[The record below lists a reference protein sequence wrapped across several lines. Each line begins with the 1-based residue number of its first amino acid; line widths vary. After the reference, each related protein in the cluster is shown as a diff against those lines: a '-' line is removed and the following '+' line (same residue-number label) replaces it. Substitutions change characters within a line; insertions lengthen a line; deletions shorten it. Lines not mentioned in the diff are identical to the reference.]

1 MWIFQQS
8 DFLAIELV
16 GGHIHVVLSLG
27 IDIIIHFGHHTSS
40 PKNDDTKTTIRINP
54 NQEVTRS
61 RLKTTPAE
69 ASLITSGT
77 VLRWYFGGIGDF
89 LAISRD
95 IWGFLVLVWYD
106 IWHIFGYSPRAWGDD
121 RLEGGSLK
129 IWKLNEVPS
138 SRWWEREAVW
148 TWWLTR
154 PLPPLTR
161 WATSR
166 LNWTA
171 SFS

>member
-27 IDIIIHFGHHTSS
+27 KDIIIHFGHHTSS

-121 RLEGGSLK
+121 RLDPFRHSMKLFITGRFIPINSLS
-129 IWKLNEVPS
+129 I
-138 SRWWEREAVW
+138 RWLGRLAVW
-148 TWWLTR
+148 KFE
-154 PLPPLTR
+154 
-161 WATSR
+161 
-166 LNWTA
+166 N
-171 SFS
+171 